1 MTPVIPEAEPQARLS
16 GTSSCESRRVSRRSR
31 IGAPLAF
38 GSHRSVR
45 DDGFEKHM
53 SIRQLRPETIN
64 RIAAGEVIE
73 RPASVV
79 KELVENALDA
89 GATDIEVVTAAGG
102 ISLIRV
108 TDTGSGMGTADLAL
122 AVERHATSKL
132 ADDDLFNIATLGF
145 RGEALPS
152 IGAIAHLAITSRPR
166 EAASAHEIVVD
177 RGAKQPVRRA
187 ALNGGTRVEVR
198 ELFSATPAR
207 LKFLKSERAENMAIS
222 ETVKRLAMAHPTV
235 AFTLTTGERAGLK
248 LPAQPLGPEGHLARL
263 GRIMGREFL
272 EDALAIDIDREGVRV
287 TGFAGL
293 PTLHRPDPG
302 QQYLFVNGRPVKDR
316 LLIGAVRA
324 AYGDLVPKLRHP
336 LLALFVALPPREVDV
351 NVHPSKAEVRFRDP
365 GRVRSLVAGA
375 LRAALDAAGHR
386 ATVAGGFA
394 VADVLARRG
403 SDPAGLTPWQH
414 SARSLGSDPQGL
426 TPHRPQGLTP
436 GFAEDWQAPLDGLTA
451 PSADAGAAAA
461 PPLPELLDRPLGAA
475 RAQLHETYIVAQTR
489 DSVVIVDQHAAH
501 ERLVYERLKAALAAG
516 GVASQALLIPEVVDL
531 DTDEAAALAE
541 AAPALE
547 RLGLALETFGPG
559 AVLVREVPALLAGG
573 DIKGLVRDL
582 AREAQGEGEG
592 EGDGTLLK
600 ERLEAVCATMACH
613 GSVRAGRRLTPEEM
627 NALLRE
633 MEATPRSGQCNHGR
647 PTYVELKLADI
658 ERLFGRR

>member
-1 MTPVIPEAEPQARLS
+1 MP
-16 GTSSCESRRVSRRSR
+16 
-31 IGAPLAF
+31 
-38 GSHRSVR
+38 
-45 DDGFEKHM
+45 
-53 SIRQLRPETIN
+53 IRQLRPETVN

-89 GATDIEVVTAAGG
+89 RATDIEVVTAAGG

-108 TDTGSGMGTADLAL
+108 TDNGTGMGAADLAL

-152 IGAIAHLAITSRPR
+152 IGAIAHLTIASRPR
-166 EAASAHEIVVD
+166 EAAAAHEIVVD
-177 RGAKQPVRRA
+177 RGAKKPVRPA
-187 ALNGGTRVEVR
+187 ALNPGTRVEVR

-207 LKFLKSERAENMAIS
+207 LKFLKSERAENLGIS
-222 ETVKRLAMAHPTV
+222 EVVKRLAMAHPAV

-272 EDALAIDIDREGVRV
+272 DDALPIDIERDGVRV

-302 QQYLFVNGRPVKDR
+302 MQYLFVNGRPVKDR

-336 LLALFVALPPREVDV
+336 LLALFVGLPPREVDV
-351 NVHPSKAEVRFRDP
+351 NVHPTKAEVRFRDP
-365 GRVRSLVAGA
+365 GRVRALVAGA
-375 LRAALDAAGHR
+375 LRAALEAAGHR
-386 ATVAGGFA
+386 ATVAGGLA
-394 VADVLARRG
+394 AADVLARSG
-403 SDPAGLTPWQH
+403 SDPAGLTPY
-414 SARSLGSDPQGL
+414 RVQGL
-426 TPHRPQGLTP
+426 PP
-436 GFAEDWQAPLDGLTA
+436 GFAENWQAPLDGLTA
-451 PSADAGAAAA
+451 PSADASASAEPA
-461 PPLPELLDRPLGAA
+461 PAELLDRPLGAA

-489 DSVVIVDQHAAH
+489 ASVVIVDQHAAH
-501 ERLVYERLKAALAAG
+501 ERLVYERIKAALADN
-516 GVASQALLIPEVVDL
+516 GVARQALLIPEVVDL
-531 DTDEAAALAE
+531 DADEVAALAE
-541 AAPALE
+541 AAPDLE
-547 RLGLALETFGPG
+547 RLGLALEAFGPG
-559 AVLVREVPALLAGG
+559 AVLVREVPALLGDT

-582 AREAQGEGEG
+582 AREAIAEDEGG
-592 EGDGTLLK
+592 LLK
-600 ERLEAVCATMACH
+600 DRLEAVCSTMACH

-627 NALLRE
+627 NALLRA
-633 MEATPRSGQCNHGR
+633 MEATPGSGQCNHGR